1 MDCRRAYT
9 KTVGIYK
16 NIQVGNLNSRFRVSI
31 ITFVKMSQVLP
42 MLANWIVTVDNSY
55 DSTALSSI
63 ETIVDALGELARY
76 KPKLTISMID

>member
-1 MDCRRAYT
+1 
-9 KTVGIYK
+9 
-16 NIQVGNLNSRFRVSI
+16 
-31 ITFVKMSQVLP
+31 MSQVLP